1 MNTNVVTAVMFFVF
15 SFSFLA
21 LAILLFPALSLL
33 AVGGILFLMT
43 NMQVLDQFKIT
54 AATLG
59 SFNKFYYT
67 FDYFCKKKKTHVFLE
82 CWFDHFPVWESKT
95 FLDLSHFKPLNLST
109 SEMRFCL

>member
-1 MNTNVVTAVMFFVF
+1 MNTNVTAVMFFVF
-15 SFSFLA
+15 SFPFLA

-54 AATLG
+54 AATSG

-67 FDYFCKKKKTHVFLE
+67 FDYFCKKTLIYFSRMSV
-82 CWFDHFPVWESKT
+82 
-95 FLDLSHFKPLNLST
+95 
-109 SEMRFCL
+109 

>member
-1 MNTNVVTAVMFFVF
+1 MNTNVTAVMFFVF

-54 AATLG
+54 AATSG

-67 FDYFCKKKKTHVFLE
+67 FDYFCKKNSYIFLE
-82 CWFDHFPVWESKT
+82 CRFDHFPVWESKT

>member
-1 MNTNVVTAVMFFVF
+1 MNTNVTAVMFFVF

-33 AVGGILFLMT
+33 VVGGILFLMT

-54 AATLG
+54 AATSG

-67 FDYFCKKKKTHVFLE
+67 FDYFCKKNSYIFLE
-82 CWFDHFPVWESKT
+82 CRFDHFPVWESKT
-95 FLDLSHFKPLNLST
+95 FFRPVT
-109 SEMRFCL
+109 F

>member
-1 MNTNVVTAVMFFVF
+1 MNTNVTAVMFFVF

-59 SFNKFYYT
+59 SFNFIKHLT
-67 FDYFCKKKKTHVFLE
+67 ISVKKKQ
-82 CWFDHFPVWESKT
+82 
-95 FLDLSHFKPLNLST
+95 PLIYFSRM
-109 SEMRFCL
+109 SV